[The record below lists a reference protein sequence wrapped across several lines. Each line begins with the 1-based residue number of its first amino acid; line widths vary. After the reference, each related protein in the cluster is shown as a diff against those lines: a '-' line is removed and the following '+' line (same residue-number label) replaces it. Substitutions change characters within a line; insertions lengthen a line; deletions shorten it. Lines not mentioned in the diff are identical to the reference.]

1 MSRTM
6 HNPAFAQR
14 TWARFRALRPLDHMH
29 PADRERMQRAAEGE
43 KLRDELEALF
53 RRPVNHQKPG
63 QTSGPTKEKT
73 MIKVNAGIS
82 RKVGESNYGSRGA
95 SVNVELELDSSSAA
109 DPQQLQLK
117 IKQLF
122 RMAKVAVDE
131 ELGLTNGQSATA
143 GEQENGHVAHSP
155 STQPA
160 SNGSP
165 RPTNGSTPVRA
176 ATEAQMRAIRTICGK
191 LNIDPQH
198 EVVAKFHCTLEEL
211 TLPNASAWIDELK
224 KRAAQ

>member
-1 MSRTM
+1 
-6 HNPAFAQR
+6 
-14 TWARFRALRPLDHMH
+14 
-29 PADRERMQRAAEGE
+29 
-43 KLRDELEALF
+43 
-53 RRPVNHQKPG
+53 
-63 QTSGPTKEKT
+63 

-95 SVNVELELDSSSAA
+95 SVNVELELDSASVS

-131 ELGLTNGQSATA
+131 ELGLTNGQGTAAA
-143 GEQENGHVAHSP
+143 GEPENGHAVHSP

-160 SNGSP
+160 GNGSA